1 MATFMPVLAEFS
13 VDVQYIKGTF
23 NLPSDFHSCNP
34 PTCNASTSQ
43 VCQFITESDTS
54 VRTVSIDSVL
64 AGHHPMPFPLL
75 PHENIYK

>member
-1 MATFMPVLAEFS
+1 MLVLAEFS

-43 VCQFITESDTS
+43 VCQFITESDTY

-75 PHENIYK
+75 PHEKIYK